1 MKKGYNEILKK
12 YKNKAGAYYQDTKKI
27 ADLMTEA
34 TQKAQKNSGPLDE
47 IWNKLQ
53 LMFGLIK
60 DWRNGSYKE
69 VPKGSILAIIAGLLY
84 FVSPID
90 LIPDVIPGL
99 GLTDDVVILGL
110 IIRQVSSDLDK
121 YKAWKEG
128 NGENT
133 GDF

>member
-1 MKKGYNEILKK
+1 M
-12 YKNKAGAYYQDTKKI
+12 
-27 ADLMTEA
+27 
-34 TQKAQKNSGPLDE
+34 
-47 IWNKLQ
+47 
-53 LMFGLIK
+53 
-60 DWRNGSYKE
+60 
-69 VPKGSILAIIAGLLY
+69 AGLLY